1 MNDLKFSDR
10 FEETLANNSSLILVP
25 PVGTIVIEL
34 VMLKVMAALMLAV
47 ETIGHMVG
55 GVVPT
60 DKLLLVVG
68 VAHEPVGGRGS
79 APILL
84 VMLRGLQ

>member
-1 MNDLKFSDR
+1 
-10 FEETLANNSSLILVP
+10 
-25 PVGTIVIEL
+25 
-34 VMLKVMAALMLAV
+34 MLRVMAALMLAV

-68 VAHEPVGGRGS
+68 VAHEPVGGRGT